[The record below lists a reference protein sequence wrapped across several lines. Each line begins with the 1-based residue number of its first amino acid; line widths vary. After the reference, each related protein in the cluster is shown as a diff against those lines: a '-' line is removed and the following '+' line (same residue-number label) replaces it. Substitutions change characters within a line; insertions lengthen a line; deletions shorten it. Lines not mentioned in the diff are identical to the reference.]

1 MLDSNQKEDLEQKL
15 VDNLRKEVDSLSYI
29 SLEFVQTQVKNFS
42 SANYKKCMTILNG
55 ISTQFDKIKK
65 LINFKDKHNYE
76 KERIQI
82 LEICVSKVKE
92 VIENLNL
99 KMKVI

>member
-29 SLEFVQTQVKNFS
+29 SLEFVQTQVKDFS

-55 ISTQFDKIKK
+55 ISSQFDKIKK